1 MNGSHDPRRQPS
13 PAGGMSMALMMGL
26 MMSVCVLVFATF
38 VLIPVLGWALGI
50 AIGVIGAAAMLWAHQ
65 RFMGHG
71 GHE

>member
-1 MNGSHDPRRQPS
+1 
-13 PAGGMSMALMMGL
+13 MALMMGL

-50 AIGVIGAAAMLWAHQ
+50 AIGVIGAAAILWVHQ